1 MMLDAS
7 AESLSE
13 FVGQPVLSAIV
24 TARDKSAEEYAG
36 WRRESPAEIA
46 RATPRGLANRISD
59 SFVAHMVAAL
69 ESVEGVTFRERGLSR
84 KFVVREKVVLIC
96 KRHDAKDKISS
107 YATRTATEVWGGVA
121 TLEGMET
128 INLAAG
134 YRWDKELREIGAP
147 VLSYR
152 KSLRARPAWVV
163 DLSRGEGGAAAPVR
177 IVSATDPTLPVFDLP
192 DFGQERKDGS
202 RP

>member
-1 MMLDAS
+1 MTLDAS

-13 FVGQPVLSAIV
+13 FIGQPVLSAIV
-24 TARDKSAEEYAG
+24 TARDNSAEDYAG

-69 ESVEGVTFRERGLSR
+69 DGVEGVAFRERGLAR

-107 YATRTATEVWGGVA
+107 YATRTALEVWGGMA

-134 YRWDKELREIGAP
+134 YRWDKELREIGVP

-152 KSLRARPAWVV
+152 KGLRARPTWVV

-177 IVSATDPTLPVFDLP
+177 IVSPTGPTLPVLDLP